1 MKFIKRIVGKIVDF
15 FARIFNRVMNKIG
28 IPVLLRLIVLAL
40 LAVGTQYAVHK
51 LSDYMFNELSKPFF
65 Q

>member
-1 MKFIKRIVGKIVDF
+1 MRFIKKIVGKIVDF

-40 LAVGTQYAVHK
+40 LAVGTQYSVHK
-51 LSDYMFNELSKPFF
+51 LSDYMFNQIAKPFF